1 MYPSNL
7 NVSKWSPAFFHE
19 KKKKITDNRNVCMEI
34 QSLYTAPLIR

>member
-1 MYPSNL
+1 MFRNGRLLFST
-7 NVSKWSPAFFHE
+7 E